1 MMVSTDYKV
10 VGFDQARGQLSVK
23 FDELSYPIPVDLHL
37 NEQGLY
43 PEDEALD
50 TYIRGMCPISSI
62 SREKTISRGIINASK
77 IAALVEISP
86 VTPLDQEEDES
97 QYLTAAE
104 KFDVYI
110 TVVVQRVLAEMAG
123 ATV

>member
-1 MMVSTDYKV
+1 MVSTDYKI
-10 VGFDQARGQLSVK
+10 VGFEKSRGQLSIK

-43 PEDEALD
+43 PEGEVLD
-50 TYIRGMCPISSI
+50 TYIRGMCPVTSI
-62 SREKTISRGIINASK
+62 SREKTIAKGIINESK
-77 IAALVEISP
+77 IAALVEVMPSSP
-86 VTPLDQEEDES
+86 LNAEEDES

-110 TVVVQRVLAEMAG
+110 SVVVQRVLAEMAG

>member
-1 MMVSTDYKV
+1 MVSTDYKI
-10 VGFDQARGQLSVK
+10 VGFDQARGQISVK
-23 FDELSYPIPVDLHL
+23 FDELSYPIPIDLHI

-43 PEDEALD
+43 PEGEVLD
-50 TYIRGMCPISSI
+50 IYIRGMCPVSSI
-62 SREKTISRGIINASK
+62 SRELTISKGVVNASK
-77 IAALVEISP
+77 IAALVEILP
-86 VTPLDQEEDES
+86 TVPLSTEEDES